1 MADPATNSGRPPPP
15 PDINQDFLPLPSF
28 QRHPPTNTRPC
39 KSFVDAVADS
49 RNSPTIP
56 VRPTTL
62 HRGEPAVLFTVE
74 DVHTMAIPFKLA
86 LVGKFSNGRPS
97 MEVIRKFFLSLGL
110 RGEAHVSLMDDR
122 HVLIKLQFE
131 EDYTRIWYRQT
142 WYINGRAMRVFK
154 WSTTFRCSEE
164 SPIVPVW
171 VSLPFLPV
179 HLMYCR
185 HALFSIA
192 SAIGKPLRVD
202 QATASLNRPSVARVL
217 IEYDISQPLLPRL
230 WIGEGEDGFWQDII
244 FENVPHYCGACKH
257 LGHTP
262 DTCYITRPELR
273 TSKPKHIGTSQSRR
287 ELGKTVASKG
297 QPTGATRTKYVVTAD
312 HRGQASTDIVTG
324 PSTAHDQ
331 TTVPEI
337 GEPSHIPGTE
347 SQDGKTEA
355 KEATTQVQ
363 GNGQTTQTEG
373 VETPIAGDRV
383 SIDAPIE
390 VPSAHLELTV
400 TDNLQVQL
408 NTESLD
414 IPEQDNS
421 IRCARVSHS
430 ADDIDSGDDTGDEKS
445 SIPDS
450 EYSGSEAHSAEPFVD
465 SGRLEA
471 TRIRLGMDF
480 AVSSLSGKIWV
491 FWSSP
496 FTVEVMQDA
505 GQVLHCRVCHSSI
518 PATFY
523 VSFVYASCSVSLRVN
538 LWEAL
543 ASFAESLD
551 SPWMVGGDFN
561 VVQAHSEVL
570 GGNPQSQASIDAFNL
585 ALMECGLEDVG
596 FTGSPFTWTNG
607 RTRRRLD
614 RVVANPQWASHFSV
628 FRVSHLN
635 RTASDHSPLLISL
648 EQSTT
653 RGPSRFRFLH
663 TWLRHQGFIDVIRQ
677 SWSVPVH
684 GSGMFG
690 FQQKLTRLKL
700 RLKAWNREI
709 FGNVFQRVREAEA
722 EVTERERI
730 YDLSGSTQ
738 DRVAFSESRARLQHA
753 LSCEEAF
760 LRQMSS
766 VRNVRTLTLY

>member
-15 PDINQDFLPLPSF
+15 PDINQDFPPLPSF

-273 TSKPKHIGTSQSRR
+273 TSKPKHTGTSQSRG

-355 KEATTQVQ
+355 TEATTQVQ

-430 ADDIDSGDDTGDEKS
+430 ADDIDSGDDTGDERS

-450 EYSGSEAHSAEPFVD
+450 EYSGSEAHSA
-465 SGRLEA
+465 
-471 TRIRLGMDF
+471 GM
-480 AVSSLSGKIWV
+480 VIP
-491 FWSSP
+491 SP
-496 FTVEVMQDA
+496 RP
-505 GQVLHCRVCHSSI
+505 QVASPRRSRRV
-518 PATFY
+518 
-523 VSFVYASCSVSLRVN
+523 
-538 LWEAL
+538 
-543 ASFAESLD
+543 
-551 SPWMVGGDFN
+551 
-561 VVQAHSEVL
+561 
-570 GGNPQSQASIDAFNL
+570 
-585 ALMECGLEDVG
+585 
-596 FTGSPFTWTNG
+596 
-607 RTRRRLD
+607 TRRHRG
-614 RVVANPQWASHFSV
+614 
-628 FRVSHLN
+628 VS
-635 RTASDHSPLLISL
+635 T
-648 EQSTT
+648 
-653 RGPSRFRFLH
+653 
-663 TWLRHQGFIDVIRQ
+663 
-677 SWSVPVH
+677 
-684 GSGMFG
+684 
-690 FQQKLTRLKL
+690 
-700 RLKAWNREI
+700 
-709 FGNVFQRVREAEA
+709 
-722 EVTERERI
+722 
-730 YDLSGSTQ
+730 
-738 DRVAFSESRARLQHA
+738 
-753 LSCEEAF
+753 
-760 LRQMSS
+760 SS
-766 VRNVRTLTLY
+766 S